1 MPTRISFP
9 SPLSDARGSSSK
21 ELITPPRSCH
31 ALHPE
36 GEDQTIVRQGSLNPV
51 SYILAL
57 HNDVLRYISL
67 TMAAVHCRPV
77 RQGLWSQ
84 SRHIRSLQ
92 NNNPLPIFSQ
102 NSLSLPTTFIR
113 PISSRPARASPTPSR
128 QNPAFP
134 VRRHFS
140 SAASASASSDHT
152 PASRNES
159 TSSKMAPRIL
169 IFGTGSIGAVYTY
182 IFSRAVTEANVFA
195 VCRSNYDAASTQG
208 FTINSSLFGQNLNV
222 RPQVV
227 KTVDEAVTKS
237 DGKPFDYII
246 VTAKAI
252 PSTPS
257 LPEQIAPA
265 VSPSTT
271 IALIQ
276 NGIGVEDI
284 YSQAFPQNPLLSC
297 VVYLPATQTSPGTI
311 KHGEVELLHIGTYP
325 AGRDKS
331 SAEDFASVLRSGNG
345 TAKVHDDVQI
355 ERWTK
360 LLVNASWNPI
370 CALSR
375 CRDVQFMH
383 SSDSATDVVKQ
394 VMLEITAVA
403 QASGYPQINEAKID
417 HQLGRAKARSLPG
430 VEPSMLADAF
440 SGRNMEVDAIVGN
453 TVRIAEEKGVKTPLL
468 TAIYALTKGLDASFT
483 RARES
488 K

>member
-1 MPTRISFP
+1 
-9 SPLSDARGSSSK
+9 
-21 ELITPPRSCH
+21 
-31 ALHPE
+31 
-36 GEDQTIVRQGSLNPV
+36 
-51 SYILAL
+51 
-57 HNDVLRYISL
+57 
-67 TMAAVHCRPV
+67 
-77 RQGLWSQ
+77 
-84 SRHIRSLQ
+84 
-92 NNNPLPIFSQ
+92 
-102 NSLSLPTTFIR
+102 
-113 PISSRPARASPTPSR
+113 
-128 QNPAFP
+128 
-134 VRRHFS
+134 
-140 SAASASASSDHT
+140 
-152 PASRNES
+152 
-159 TSSKMAPRIL
+159 MAPRIL

-182 IFSRAVTEANVFA
+182 ICSCAVSEANVFA

-208 FTINSSLFGQNLNV
+208 FTINSSLFGQNLKV
-222 RPQVV
+222 HPQVV
-227 KTVDEAVTKS
+227 KTVDEAVSKS
-237 DGKPFDYII
+237 NGEPFDYII

-257 LPEQIAPA
+257 LPEQIAQA

-284 YSQAFPQNPLLSC
+284 YSSKFPQNPLLSC

-325 AGRDKS
+325 ATS
-331 SAEDFASVLRSGNG
+331 PHAAAAEQFASVLRSGGG

-375 CRDVQFMH
+375 SRDVQFMH

-394 VMLEITAVA
+394 VMLEIAAVA
-403 QASGYPQINEAKID
+403 QASGYPEINEAKID

-468 TAIYALTKGLDASFT
+468 TAIYALTKGIDASFT
-483 RARES
+483 RAREG